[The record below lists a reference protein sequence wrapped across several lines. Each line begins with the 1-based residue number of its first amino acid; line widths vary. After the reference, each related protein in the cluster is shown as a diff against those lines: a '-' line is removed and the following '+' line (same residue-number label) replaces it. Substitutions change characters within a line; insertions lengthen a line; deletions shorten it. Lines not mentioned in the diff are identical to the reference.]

1 MGYCA
6 ILLQLP
12 LISWGGFSRS
22 APGIH
27 GSGWVN
33 LGPSRLGCDPS
44 GPPEPDQQAYSNN
57 SWGPTLDRHLLVV
70 KWAIVWQGTID
81 EKENNLIEMIY
92 KFIIINTV

>member
-1 MGYCA
+1 M
-6 ILLQLP
+6 
-12 LISWGGFSRS
+12 

-33 LGPSRLGCDPS
+33 LGPSRPGRDLS

-57 SWGPTLDRHLLVV
+57 SWGPTLDQHLLVV

-81 EKENNLIEMIY
+81 EKENNLIEIIY